1 MKILFIGIFTFIF
14 FNTYLFAEL
23 QDCSQFK
30 KLSKDYLKCTKD
42 NLKFKSDEAGVTQ
55 KANDFKESETLLDFL
70 NKDKKVTEK
79 ENQTIKENKEID
91 WKKSTENFKSS
102 KTIEEFIK
110 KNKQK

>member
-14 FNTYLFAEL
+14 FNTQVFAEL

-42 NLKFKSDEAGVTQ
+42 NLKFKSDEVGITK
-55 KANDFKESETLLDFL
+55 KAKDFQESKTLSEFL

-79 ENQTIKENKEID
+79 DDQVETEKKID
-91 WKKSTENFKSS
+91 WKESTENFKSS
-102 KTIEEFIK
+102 KTIEEVLK
-110 KNKQK
+110 KNKGE